1 VVVIHPN
8 PSVVA
13 QGPVFVFPGAAFG
26 DAFALGEAFGAG
38 VVAFGD
44 CGALEGEGINAG
56 VVAFADGFA
65 DAFAVALGDGA
76 GVGECE
82 ATGVG
87 VDDGRTAEGDG
98 VGVGVNDGFGEGLT

>member
-1 VVVIHPN
+1 MVVIHPN

-76 GVGECE
+76 GECE

-98 VGVGVNDGFGEGLT
+98 VGAGVNDGFGEGLT